1 MEAVCWEIWRLEKTW
16 AFLGAFPK
24 ERPFLI
30 SEEFFR
36 CSAGPLS
43 MTEGTGVGGE
53 LKSRADTPTPR
64 SAKLCAEAMT
74 ASVPGKDTVLSFIQ
88 H

>member
-1 MEAVCWEIWRLEKTW
+1 
-16 AFLGAFPK
+16 
-24 ERPFLI
+24 
-30 SEEFFR
+30 
-36 CSAGPLS
+36 

-88 H
+88 HPVDLPNPGIKLGSPALQEDSYQLSYQGIPIRL